1 MGFECQGQDSA
12 DPGFHRACLFHRRH
26 HPALGM
32 VTNPQSANNL
42 AILRKLLIIACM
54 MFGFGFALVPFYKK
68 ICDVTGINNVLKAD
82 KVSNTQ
88 VDAGRWLT
96 VQFDTNLRSDLP
108 WSFSA
113 AEKSIRIHPGELAQV
128 TFEVRNNSG
137 RAITGQAIPS
147 YGPQL
152 AARYFKKLE
161 CFCFRQQTLQ
171 PGEVRRMPVVFV
183 IEKDLPQDVNV
194 VTLSYS
200 FFEVE
205 GAVKKVS

>member
-1 MGFECQGQDSA
+1 
-12 DPGFHRACLFHRRH
+12 
-26 HPALGM
+26 M
-32 VTNPQSANNL
+32 VANPQTANNL
-42 AILRKLLIIACM
+42 ALLRKLLVIACV

-82 KVSNTQ
+82 EVTNTQ

-96 VQFDTNLRSDLP
+96 VQFDANLRSDLP
-108 WSFSA
+108 WSFA
-113 AEKSIRIHPGELAQV
+113 AVEKSVRIHPGELTQV
-128 TFEVRNNSG
+128 TFEVRNNSD

-161 CFCFRQQTLQ
+161 CFCFSQQTLQ

-183 IEKDLPQDVNV
+183 IDKDLPQDVNT

-205 GAVKKVS
+205 GTAKKG

>member
-1 MGFECQGQDSA
+1 
-12 DPGFHRACLFHRRH
+12 
-26 HPALGM
+26 M
-32 VTNPQSANNL
+32 VVNPQANFTT
-42 AILRKLLIIACM
+42 LRKLLVVAVA

-68 ICDVTGINNVLKAD
+68 ICEVTGINNVLKAD
-82 KVSNTQ
+82 EITNTQ
-88 VDAGRWLT
+88 VDAARWLT
-96 VQFDTNLRSDLP
+96 VEFDTNLRNDLP
-108 WSFSA
+108 WTFRPL
-113 AEKSIRIHPGELAQV
+113 EKSVRFHPGELVQV
-128 TFEVRNNSG
+128 TFEIRNNSD

-161 CFCFRQQTLQ
+161 CFCFTQQTLQ

-183 IEKDLPQDVNV
+183 IEKDLPQDVNT

-205 GAVKKVS
+205 GTAKRAG